1 MWPLAKDFKA
11 AFYLWPRCA
20 HSSWWINAN
29 QIQWHFLICW
39 MDVSETSQKSIPTTQ
54 KVRLVSPICAFIV
67 RKKLLT
73 CATWWMWGRSAVCI
87 IFTYILHCLV
97 VFVCAWRG
105 GVWGVIKG
113 SRACLSSLRAG
124 SSHVKLLPQDTVI
137 VKAKLPEPR
146 FHLHWWNKHQG
157 WISVLIKSPLCVK
170 RQQR

>member
-1 MWPLAKDFKA
+1 MWPLAKDLKA

-39 MDVSETSQKSIPTTQ
+39 MCLKQVRNNKYDINTDYAKGSFGFSNPCLYCQEEAADVCH
-54 KVRLVSPICAFIV
+54 LVNV
-67 RKKLLT
+67 RKICSLPI
-73 CATWWMWGRSAVCI
+73 V
-87 IFTYILHCLV
+87 YIVWLFL
-97 VFVCAWRG
+97 CAWRG

-157 WISVLIKSPLCVK
+157 WISVLIKPPLCVK